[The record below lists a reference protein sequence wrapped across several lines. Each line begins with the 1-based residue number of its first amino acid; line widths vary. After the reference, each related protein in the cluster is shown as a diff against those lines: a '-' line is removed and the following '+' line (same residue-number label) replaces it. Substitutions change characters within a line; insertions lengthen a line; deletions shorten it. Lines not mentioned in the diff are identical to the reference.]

1 MAHPSTLWFSAIAA
15 KCFPPSCGLCA
26 GVYIRL
32 PRTVIAPAFNTYVC
46 IGAFSLRTSFWLSR
60 LRLSVF
66 SFPLFEL
73 IFVRIYCSI
82 GIINSGTVRCDM
94 VRNNVSICPVCGE
107 NLKPYD
113 KILRIAC
120 TKGRKILWKWGL
132 QENFKAFQR
141 ANERCARTMC
151 GAVNRPRVLRR
162 KPRPERRDGEIGL
175 LGSVCRVHS
184 CAKKRVNIRLR
195 RTTLPGCTGAT
206 ELFSVFLCNITQLN
220 ALAKKSM

>member
-1 MAHPSTLWFSAIAA
+1 MYLMAHPSTLWFSAIAA

-60 LRLSVF
+60 LRLSLYRVSVVWVRQSLIAYLLFALRHFMSTVF

-113 KILRIAC
+113 KILRIVC
-120 TKGRKILWKWGL
+120 MKGRKILWKCWL
-132 QENFKAFQR
+132 
-141 ANERCARTMC
+141 
-151 GAVNRPRVLRR
+151 
-162 KPRPERRDGEIGL
+162 
-175 LGSVCRVHS
+175 
-184 CAKKRVNIRLR
+184 
-195 RTTLPGCTGAT
+195 
-206 ELFSVFLCNITQLN
+206 
-220 ALAKKSM
+220 

>member
-1 MAHPSTLWFSAIAA
+1 MYLMAHPSTLWFSAIAA

-60 LRLSVF
+60 LRLSLYRVSVVWVRQSLIAYLLFALRHFMSTVF

-107 NLKPYD
+107 NLKLYD
-113 KILRIAC
+113 KILRIVC
-120 TKGRKILWKWGL
+120 MKGRKILWKWGL
-132 QENFKAFQR
+132 
-141 ANERCARTMC
+141 
-151 GAVNRPRVLRR
+151 
-162 KPRPERRDGEIGL
+162 
-175 LGSVCRVHS
+175 
-184 CAKKRVNIRLR
+184 
-195 RTTLPGCTGAT
+195 
-206 ELFSVFLCNITQLN
+206 
-220 ALAKKSM
+220 